1 MRLPSLSLALLALL
15 SMATAAHATGTAVP
29 LWPGGTLPDGARQ
42 GQLPALTA
50 YIPASNPTRTAVVIC
65 PGGAYHA
72 MALDWDLVDGVLEA
86 RSDGIIPPDDN
97 GSLNY
102 IVRDWLTAHGYLD
115 VGSKRPS

>member
-1 MRLPSLSLALLALL
+1 MRLPLLSLALLALL

-72 MALDWDLVDGVLEA
+72 MALDWEGVLVA
-86 RSDGIIPPDDN
+86 QWFNQHHVAAFVLQYRHGDGHHYPQPDRK
-97 GSLNY
+97 S
-102 IVRDWLTAHGYLD
+102 V
-115 VGSKRPS
+115 V